1 MDLLLL
7 LLDNSLFFVD
17 EPEKAISGG
26 GGGRGSSEMN
36 TSSST
41 MGGGEG
47 GGKSGLGSRREVN
60 KAERKC
66 AFLGGSSGTQSSF
79 TTGSLTAPAFAVRS
93 EPQLEL
99 KIIKYDIQSQQVR
112 IVKVSLLEKYTE
124 HQNINTMK
132 FIESEIDKIFSASK

>member
-7 LLDNSLFFVD
+7 LLDKFLPFVD
-17 EPEKAISGG
+17 EQEKTISGG

-60 KAERKC
+60 KDARKC

-79 TTGSLTAPAFAVRS
+79 TVGSLTGPAFAVES

-99 KIIKYDIQSQQVR
+99 EIIRYEIQS
-112 IVKVSLLEKYTE
+112 IG
-124 HQNINTMK
+124 
-132 FIESEIDKIFSASK
+132 KIC